1 MGLSAALYS
10 GTSGLKAHGE
20 SMTVIGNNIA
30 NVSTVGF
37 KGSRLHFEDAM
48 SQATTTAAGTGQI
61 GRGVQVGTVMADFAQ
76 GSLET
81 TTEAT
86 DLAIGGKGFFVVSP
100 PGEDVQYYTRAGNF
114 RFDEDGRLTDPH
126 GYVVQGWKVQ
136 NDTNPIAATSTT
148 TENTSARIEG
158 VPTDIVLDN
167 FQSPPQAT
175 SQVDVMTNLDSQ
187 ATDKS
192 TNRVDGETPATTTY
206 DPDPMFAM
214 FSNWDATADE
224 PIGDSM
230 YSYQSTI
237 KTYDQNGTAHNMT
250 VYFDPV
256 KDPEITANAGGK
268 QLWEYMVTIPPSE
281 DGRTLVNSNGTAD
294 PADDADVQLVGTE
307 AAGVLM
313 IGTMTFNAAGELT
326 NSSAFTLPNTTTNGN
341 FKDLANWTPAEFSSN
356 GYPICTANFLQED
369 NASATTE
376 DEAKNIEINFG
387 IKNSTT
393 DWAAASGTVPANA
406 GAIGGGGADPAPA
419 DTDRESGVWAWDNLP
434 SMNASRSA
442 LSTTSYNTGS
452 TTLFQS
458 QDGYTAGFLQGVSVD
473 RDGILTGNYSNGQV
487 LELYALTLA
496 DFNDQY
502 SLYREGGNLF
512 SETRSSGP
520 PLTGLAN
527 ASGKGAI
534 ASNSLEQSNV
544 DLATEFVSMITTQ
557 KGYQANSKTITTTD
571 EMLST
576 LIQMKR

>member
-1 MGLSAALYS
+1 

-100 PGEDVQYYTRAGNF
+100 PGEGVQYYTRAGNF
-114 RFDEDGRLTDPH
+114 RFDADGRLTDPH
-126 GYVVQGWKVQ
+126 GYAVQGWKVQ

-148 TENTSARIEG
+148 TESSSARIEG

-175 SQVDVMTNLDSQ
+175 SKVDVMTNLDSQ
-187 ATDKS
+187 STDKS
-192 TNRVDGETPATTTY
+192 IDTTN
-206 DPDPMFAM
+206 PMFAM
-214 FSNWDATADE
+214 FSNWDATQDE

-237 KTYDQNGTAHNMT
+237 KTYDQNGSAHNMT
-250 VYFDPV
+250 IYFDPV
-256 KDPEITANAGGK
+256 KDDTVTSAAGGN

-281 DGRTLVNSNGTAD
+281 DGRTLNDGGAD
-294 PADDADVQLVGTE
+294 YPLSGTE
-307 AAGVLM
+307 GAGVLM
-313 IGTMTFNAAGELT
+313 VGTLTFNAAGELT
-326 NSSAFTLPNTTTNGN
+326 NSSAFTLPETTTTNDSKN
-341 FKDLANWTPAEFSSN
+341 LANWTPAEISSD

-369 NASATTE
+369 DASATNQ
-376 DEAKNIEINFG
+376 DAAKNIEINFG
-387 IKNSTT
+387 VKNSTS
-393 DWAAASGTVPANA
+393 DWDPSTADASAVGTNWANIPGMA
-406 GAIGGGGADPAPA
+406 G
-419 DTDRESGVWAWDNLP
+419 V
-434 SMNASRSA
+434 SRSA
-442 LSTTSYNTGS
+442 LATTSYNTGS

-473 RDGILTGNYSNGQV
+473 RDGILTGSYSNGQV

-520 PLTGLAN
+520 PLTGMAN

-571 EMLST
+571 EMLNV

>member
-1 MGLSAALYS
+1 

-37 KGSRLHFEDAM
+37 KGSRLHFEDAL
-48 SQATTTAAGTGQI
+48 SQATTTASGTGQV

-81 TTEAT
+81 TTEST
-86 DLAIGGKGFFVVSP
+86 DLAIGGEGFFMVSP
-100 PGEDVQYYTRAGNF
+100 TGEDVQYYTRAGNF
-114 RFDEDGRLTDPH
+114 RFDDDGRLTDPH

-136 NDTNPIAATSTT
+136 NDNNPTAATSTST
-148 TENTSARIEG
+148 ANSSAKIEG

-187 ATDKS
+187 STDKS
-192 TNRVDGETPATTTY
+192 TNRIDGDTPATTTY
-206 DPDPMFAM
+206 DPAPMFAM
-214 FSNWDATADE
+214 FSNWDATQDE

-230 YSYQSTI
+230 YTYQSTI
-237 KTYDQNGTAHNMT
+237 KSYDQNGTAHNMT

-256 KDPEITANAGGK
+256 KDPEITGSAGGK
-268 QLWEYMVTIPPSE
+268 QLWEYMVTVPPAE
-281 DGRTLVNSNGTAD
+281 DGRTLNDGT
-294 PADDADVQLVGTE
+294 DDYSLSGTDG
-307 AAGVLM
+307 AGVLM
-313 IGTMTFNAAGELT
+313 VGTLTFNAAGELT
-326 NSSAFTLPNTTTNGN
+326 NSSAFTLPDVTTGTDSDDP
-341 FKDLANWTPAEFSSN
+341 KDLSNWTPAEFSSN

-369 NASATTE
+369 DASATTE
-376 DEAKNIEINFG
+376 DDAKNIEINFG

-393 DWAAASGTVPANA
+393 EWSNSSGTLPGNA
-406 GAIGGGGADPAPA
+406 GAIGGGGGPYTTGA
-419 DTDRESGVWAWDNLP
+419 EAWDALP
-434 SMNASRSA
+434 GMNASRSA
-442 LSTTSYNTGS
+442 LATTSYNTGS

-473 RDGILTGNYSNGQV
+473 RDGILTGSYSNGQV

-520 PLTGLAN
+520 PLTGMAN

-571 EMLST
+571 EMLNT